1 MPDFAL
7 ELKLAGPNGGL
18 ICGVD
23 EAGRGPLAGPVV
35 AAAVILDRRK
45 RQRMLWGGIDDSKK
59 LTHDKREAL
68 FLRLRQHALAGEARI
83 GIGAASVA
91 EIAQLNIF
99 HATMLAM
106 CRAVTALRVVPMHA
120 LIDGNHCPKQLGCPA
135 TAVVDGD
142 ALSVSIAAASI
153 VAKVVRDRAMAKL
166 HQRLGQQQGLWHPR
180 TPGRAQAGWNL
191 QTPQT
196 RFCACKESDDS
207 RFSVNQLN
215 TYRI

>member
-7 ELKLAGPNGGL
+7 ELRLAGPNGGL

-45 RQRMLWGGIDDSKK
+45 RPRGIDDSKK
-59 LTHDKREAL
+59 LTHEKREEL
-68 FLRLRQHALAGEARI
+68 FLKLRHHALAGEARI

-91 EIAQLNIF
+91 EIARLNIF

-106 CRAVTALRVVPMHA
+106 CRAVTALRVVPVHA
-120 LIDGNHCPKQLGCPA
+120 LIDGNHCPKQLCCPA
-135 TAVVDGD
+135 TAVVGGD

-166 HQRLGQQQGLWHPR
+166 HQRYPAYGWASNKGYGTPEHQEGLRLAGISKHHRLGFAPVRSQMTLDLVL
-180 TPGRAQAGWNL
+180 TN
-191 QTPQT
+191 
-196 RFCACKESDDS
+196 
-207 RFSVNQLN
+207 
-215 TYRI
+215 